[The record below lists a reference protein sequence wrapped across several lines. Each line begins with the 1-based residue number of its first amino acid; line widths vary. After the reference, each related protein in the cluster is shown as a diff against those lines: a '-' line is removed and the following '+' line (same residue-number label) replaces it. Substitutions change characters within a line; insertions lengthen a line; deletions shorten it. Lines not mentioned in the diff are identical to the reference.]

1 MELIKEYHEN
11 GNLKTSYQIVN
22 GVREGFCEAYNENGV
37 KEYDLNYKNGEWDGW
52 ISYYNNSGNIISK
65 KLWKNGKYQNHTIE
79 YHRNGNTSFETIKIK
94 GISYC
99 KQYDEMGRLI
109 VEAEIKGTKIL
120 KRKTYSYDN
129 LETIKIDW

>member
-1 MELIKEYHEN
+1 MKLVIELHEN
-11 GNLKTSYQIVN
+11 GN
-22 GVREGFCEAYNENGV
+22 
-37 KEYDLNYKNGEWDGW
+37 
-52 ISYYNNSGNIISK
+52 ISFY
-65 KLWKNGKYQNHTIE
+65 
-79 YHRNGNTSFETIKIK
+79 K

-109 VEAEIKGTKIL
+109 IEAEIKGTKVL